1 MVPEK
6 ASYIWVW
13 RSLVACLNGVQEVA
27 GSIPVTQTI
36 LIGGSSSEHFI
47 WIVELLPF
55 FDTKQVFYMLRQ
67 LRKGCVISGFIG
79 NSGCLGVDII
89 FTKLDNKRLQYFIKL
104 LGKARV

>member
-36 LIGGSSSEHFI
+36 LIGGSSSEHFYLDSG
-47 WIVELLPF
+47 IV
-55 FDTKQVFYMLRQ
+55 TVF
-67 LRKGCVISGFIG
+67 
-79 NSGCLGVDII
+79 
-89 FTKLDNKRLQYFIKL
+89 
-104 LGKARV
+104 